1 MFKAPVLKFCV
12 VAPSTILT
20 EAVELFLAILIV
32 TGYLQVLHALKSIL
46 YFD

>member
-32 TGYLQVLHALKSIL
+32 TGVPAGITCPKVNII
-46 YFD
+46 F